1 MGAEENEALIQRF
14 YDEGWNAN
22 NLDVY
27 DELVTDGLRRPP
39 GAARASSRAAR
50 GSRC

>member
-1 MGAEENEALIQRF
+1 MAAAENAALIQRF

-27 DELVTDGLRRPP
+27 DELVTPTTSSTTRRCPASSP
-39 GAARASSRAAR
+39 AARAS
-50 GSRC
+50 RC

>member
-1 MGAEENEALIQRF
+1 MGAAENVALIQRF

-27 DELVTDGLRRPP
+27 DELVTPTSSTTRRS
-39 GAARASSRAAR
+39 RASSRAAR